1 MAVEAYE
8 GTPILPRFVD
18 APARLLIGAP
28 DDGIVVDVDGQV
40 ESGQGSWMLQ
50 SMMEVQKTQGQLVE
64 AVQALREGQR
74 DTQARVETLSREV
87 GAMGQKVHAAQTVVW
102 VVGAGLAGIVGVA
115 GWAITNAIAVLPA
128 VLNAK

>member
-1 MAVEAYE
+1 
-8 GTPILPRFVD
+8 
-18 APARLLIGAP
+18 LIGAP

-102 VVGAGLAGIVGVA
+102 VVGAGLAGIVGFA